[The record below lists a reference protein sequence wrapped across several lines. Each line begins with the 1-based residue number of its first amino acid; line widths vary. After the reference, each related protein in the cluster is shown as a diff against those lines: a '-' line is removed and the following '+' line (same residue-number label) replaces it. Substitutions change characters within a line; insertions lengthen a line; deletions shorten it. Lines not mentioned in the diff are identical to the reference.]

1 MSTATPTVKFYYT
14 PQSNA
19 TRVHWALEEL
29 GIPYE
34 KILLDLRA
42 GEQKKP
48 EFLAKNPNGKV
59 PTLELDGAPMFESIA
74 IQIALG
80 ERFGV
85 ARNLWPALGSPEH
98 LQALSWLVWGQV
110 TLGGALVR
118 YMYNTSSYF
127 PQATHNAEQAEA
139 AMAEVRAAL
148 RILDAHLARTGYA
161 AGDHF
166 TIVDLDL
173 ASVLMWGSMVA
184 QLELNLYPKL
194 SQWLARANERPALI
208 AATSEKS

>member
-1 MSTATPTVKFYYT
+1 MTTATPTVKFYYT

-19 TRVHWALEEL
+19 TRVHWTLEEL

-34 KILLDLRA
+34 KIRLDLRA
-42 GEQKKP
+42 GDQKKP

-59 PTLELDGAPMFESIA
+59 PTVEIDGAPMFESIA

-85 ARNLWPALGSPEH
+85 ERNLWPTLGSAEH

-110 TLGGALVR
+110 TLGGALIR
-118 YMYNTSSYF
+118 YMHNTSSYV
-127 PQATHNAEQAEA
+127 PKETHNAAQAEA
-139 AMAEVRAAL
+139 AMVEVRAAI
-148 RILDAHLARTGYA
+148 RILDTHLARTGHV

-166 TIVDLDL
+166 TIADLDL
-173 ASVLMWGSMVA
+173 ASVLLWGSMFA
-184 QLELNLYPKL
+184 QIELSLYPEL
-194 SQWLARANERPALI
+194 SAWLIRAKERPAL
-208 AATSEKS
+208 AATTSEKA